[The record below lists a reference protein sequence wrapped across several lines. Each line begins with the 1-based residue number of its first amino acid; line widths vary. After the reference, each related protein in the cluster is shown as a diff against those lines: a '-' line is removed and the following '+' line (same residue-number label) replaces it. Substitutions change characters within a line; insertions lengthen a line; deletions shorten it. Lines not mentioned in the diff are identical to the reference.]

1 MERAG
6 YWGMSTFL
14 WAVVCLGELPAGAI
28 LAATAAG
35 TTEIPLFEPGKEY
48 HIVTD
53 DRAVGTQSFNL
64 YVPRDYTADRNWPV
78 IFRYKG
84 RGDKYNPIICRGG
97 RSNICDRGAIVA
109 GMGYFE
115 QPKGK
120 VTQAQFT
127 GYIGREFKSIQE
139 VKRLISKHLRIDDE
153 RLFISGSSA
162 GGWLAANLLEYRA
175 QAWAGAMI
183 FVAGRHASASLL
195 TNEAST
201 RAFQGLPVFFGASLP
216 GASHG
221 GNYPWAVQGAAIY
234 ESRGAVVTFQIYTDD
249 WLVHCP
255 LLRDWN
261 RAFVLDGK
269 ADSVPRKRAKWRK
282 LVREAQLEINSTQ
295 TIREQIAKQLD
306 KRPDQLTRADLQAVK
321 ELSLMGRRVTDLSYL
336 AQLPNLLSLD
346 IAFTYVDT
354 VEPLLRCKRLRTLD
368 ISDTHI
374 KDIAPLK
381 ALPQLTALAMWNL
394 WLDRRHVDSLKQDL
408 PNLKVVD
415 YQWDLYEKDAI
426 GRVLPKLRVKL
437 N

>member
-1 MERAG
+1 VEKAV

-14 WAVVCLGELPAGAI
+14 WVVVCLGELPGGAL
-28 LAATAAG
+28 LATTAAD
-35 TTEIPLFEPGKEY
+35 TTGIPLFKPGKEY
-48 HIVTD
+48 HVVTD
-53 DRAVGTQSFNL
+53 NRAIGTQSFNL

-109 GMGYFE
+109 GMGYFK

-120 VTQAQFT
+120 MTQAQFT
-127 GYIGREFKSIQE
+127 NDIGRELKSIQE
-139 VKRLISKHLRIDDE
+139 VKRLMSKHLRIDDE

-183 FVAGRHASASLL
+183 FVAGRHTSASIL
-195 TNEAST
+195 TNEASVQ
-201 RAFQGLPVFFGASLP
+201 AFQGLPVFFGATLP

-221 GNYPWAVQGAAIY
+221 ANYPWAVQGAAIY
-234 ESRGAVVTFQIYTDD
+234 ENRGAIVTFQIYDDD

-261 RAFVLDGK
+261 HAFVLEGK
-269 ADSVPRKRAKWRK
+269 TDSVARKKAKWRK
-282 LVREAQLEINSTQ
+282 LVREAQLEINNTQ
-295 TIREQIAKQLD
+295 TIREQIAKQFD
-306 KRPDQLTRADLQAVK
+306 KQPDQLTKTDLRSVK
-321 ELSLMGRRVTDLSYL
+321 ELSLRGQRITDIAYL
-336 AQLPNLLSLD
+336 IQLPNLQSLD
-346 IAFTYVDT
+346 ISFTYVNT
-354 VEPLLRCKRLRTLD
+354 AEPLINCKYLRTLD

-374 KDIAPLK
+374 KDIGALK
-381 ALPQLTALAMWNL
+381 NLSRLETLSMWNL
-394 WLDRRHVDSLKQDL
+394 WLDRQHIDDLKQDL
-408 PNLKVVD
+408 PHLDIVD

-426 GRVLPKLRVKL
+426 GRVQPKLKVKL